1 MYRSKMKHRIRA
13 RLFAAAIVLATLPAK
28 ADDQGPGF
36 TLVAGAGLP
45 VCEALL
51 SAALA
56 ALPEAARQCDL
67 SDPGVANDAPGTF
80 IDWALLQN
88 HLGPDFA
95 TPQWR
100 ALDLSRPDQLER
112 ALFALGVT
120 YASVLDNSRSS
131 GIRRWTEVMTDAE
144 IRTLIQRYIAE
155 GGLPKQLLAFAQDL
169 QIDPQH
175 SFYEA
180 ELRDGGFGTAAIL
193 MNHTPVGLP
202 PICFDQSTQALL
214 QIIVSPQPNLG
225 SDRAQSVALDDV
237 LVFDGQLYGV
247 GYMDRKRSFYPDTVR
262 LWPLVDGALAGA
274 TPACELAA
282 GDPG

>member
-1 MYRSKMKHRIRA
+1 MKQRIA
-13 RLFAAAIVLATLPAK
+13 AGLFATALMLATPPAK
-28 ADDQGPGF
+28 ADDHGPGF
-36 TLVAGAGLP
+36 GLVTGAGLP

-51 SAALA
+51 AAALA
-56 ALPEAARQCDL
+56 APPETARQCDL
-67 SDPGVANDAPGTF
+67 SDPGVPNDAPATF
-80 IDWALLQN
+80 IDWALLGN

-95 TPQWR
+95 APQWR
-100 ALDLSRPDQLER
+100 ALDLSRPDHLER

-131 GIRRWTEVMTDAE
+131 GIRRWTDVMTDAE

-155 GGLPKQLLAFAQDL
+155 GGLPKKLLAFEQDL
-169 QIDPQH
+169 QIEPEH
-175 SFYEA
+175 RFYEA

-202 PICFDQSTQALL
+202 PICFDKSTQALR
-214 QIIVSPQPNLG
+214 QIILSPQPNLG
-225 SDRAQSVALDDV
+225 SDRAQSLALDDV

-247 GYMDRKRSFYPDTVR
+247 GYMDRKRSFYPDTIK
-262 LWPLVDGALAGA
+262 LWPLVRVDQSLDIAGP

-282 GDPG
+282 RDPG